1 MPPKVNKGGNTI
13 QTHLRPVTH
22 EAATS
27 CSEPISPPGTSDTQP
42 KLTDVASLKT
52 ELLSTLREDVTAIF
66 RSELHAALGENL
78 SSIKTELLA
87 MKSELS
93 SSICAVQQN
102 FVGLKSTVTE
112 MEQSLST
119 CTDDILSLQTKVG
132 YLTKEMGK
140 LEDRCE
146 DLESRSRRQNIRI
159 IGVPEDDSAATS
171 TAGVSKLLKEAFALG
186 KEPLVERA
194 HRVLMPKPKPGDRP
208 RAIVA
213 KLHYDMDC
221 AGILRK
227 ARELQ
232 RIKVRNMTIS
242 VFPDY
247 TPKTARARAAF
258 SEVRR
263 LLNITFSERPPFL
276 SPWRFNPILLSD
288 DTFSAFIVA
297 SIDDFITINKN
308 DTVSYSLLWESLKAY
323 LRGQIISYSAHR
335 NRTHKARLNEL
346 LSKIM
351 DIDRQNAI
359 NPCQSLAKQ

>member
-27 CSEPISPPGTSDTQP
+27 CREPISPPGTSDTQP

-52 ELLSTLREDVTAIF
+52 ELHSTLREDVTAIF

-119 CTDDILSLQTKVG
+119 CTDDILSLQTKVE

-146 DLESRSRRQNIRI
+146 DLESRSRRQI

-171 TAGVSKLLKEAFALG
+171 TTGVSKLLTEAFALG

-194 HRVLMPKPKPGDRP
+194 HWVLMPKPKPGDRP

-232 RIKVRNMTIS
+232 RIEVRNMTIS

-263 LLNITFSERPPFL
+263 LLRDIEGV
-276 SPWRFNPILLSD
+276 RFGLL
-288 DTFSAFIVA
+288 
-297 SIDDFITINKN
+297 
-308 DTVSYSLLWESLKAY
+308 YP
-323 LRGQIISYSAHR
+323 
-335 NRTHKARLNEL
+335 ARLRITYEGVQRDFTSPEEAKIFVKT
-346 LSKIM
+346 LS
-351 DIDRQNAI
+351 R
-359 NPCQSLAKQ
+359 